1 MSIYIGTGGYSDTDF
16 LGILYPADT
25 KKTEFLTEYSRHYA
39 TVEINS
45 SFYAPLGRKAYEGML
60 KKSNGQ
66 LKFSIK
72 IHQDFTHRL
81 TATAETSQAFL
92 QAIEPILAADCLAA
106 LLIQFPHGFL

>member
-45 SFYAPLGRKAYEGML
+45 SFYAP
-60 KKSNGQ
+60 
-66 LKFSIK
+66 
-72 IHQDFTHRL
+72 
-81 TATAETSQAFL
+81 
-92 QAIEPILAADCLAA
+92 
-106 LLIQFPHGFL
+106 